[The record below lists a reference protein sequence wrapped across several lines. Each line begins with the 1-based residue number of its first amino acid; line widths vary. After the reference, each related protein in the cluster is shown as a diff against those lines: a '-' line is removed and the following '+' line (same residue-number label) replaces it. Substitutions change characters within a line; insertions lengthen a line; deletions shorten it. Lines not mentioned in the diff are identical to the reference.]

1 MVLSHPHFFLSFH
14 GNPRSL
20 LLSLSCICPI
30 ASLVAEK
37 AKRKEGRTKA
47 QKTELKSQMVKST
60 MKGKGKPQTPF
71 GEDLFQ
77 TSRTEEI
84 RWYHFKCLTMNES
97 LESHFWLSLG
107 IREIS
112 SLAAD

>member
-1 MVLSHPHFFLSFH
+1 MVLSHPNFFLSFH
-14 GNPRSL
+14 RKPRSL

-37 AKRKEGRTKA
+37 AEGKEGRTKA
-47 QKTELKSQMVKST
+47 QKTELKSQMVNST
-60 MKGKGKPQTPF
+60 RKGKGKPQTPF
-71 GEDLFQ
+71 AEDLFR
-77 TSRTEEI
+77 THRTEQI

-97 LESHFWLSLG
+97 LESYFWLSLG

-112 SLAAD
+112 SLSAD